1 MFFSPPLDT
10 LPSSPST
17 PFRLH
22 LSISR
27 PARAAK
33 IPRSA
38 YSAAAPIG
46 TGRPETR
53 TQCLASTGYHNSAS
67 AARRDLAA
75 TLLGDGSE
83 LRYMITYYELLGTL
97 CKLSENSRK
106 SVARGMEIMRLVRTN
121 EWDERWMQMCGTV
134 DESWGFEA
142 RLEEFLLR
150 TGPEVGKLEVGKWLM
165 AVSMSEKER
174 KLVADACGELGGFL
188 EKVLRSL

>member
-17 PFRLH
+17 LFRLH

-27 PARAAK
+27 PANAAK

-53 TQCLASTGYHNSAS
+53 TQCLASTGYHTSAS

-83 LRYMITYYELLGTL
+83 LRYMIAYYELLGTL
-97 CKLSENSRK
+97 CKLNKYSRE
-106 SVARGMEIMRLVRTN
+106 SVARGMAIMMVVHTK

-134 DESWGFEA
+134 DESWGFGA

-150 TGPEVGKLEVGKWLM
+150 AGPEVGKLEVGKWLVT
-165 AVSMSEKER
+165 VSMSEDER
-174 KLVADACGELGGFL
+174 KLVANACGELGGFL
-188 EKVLRSL
+188 EKVLRGL